1 MKRECPSLFAALLVS
16 LLVNVLLRSQTAY
29 RPRAGL
35 AAAPLC
41 ALLLAAV
48 GWLFARCWRLAC
60 DPVLRLLFGAL
71 LVFSSVLELLRL
83 WQLADRLYPGAITLT
98 SVCLL
103 AVLPV
108 VYLRRVS
115 ALSQTARAV
124 LCLLTAATA
133 VMLISVLPRL
143 RITNLQYTDLT
154 RTDFLTAVKDQL
166 TLYPEYLLPALW
178 PAQDKRGRHT
188 LLRLAGYALAFD
200 VSIHLL
206 LELFYGAAMPLRAD
220 PVHAAARCGALSIF
234 NRLEWLQFIL
244 WVMAV
249 TVKLALYLYAL
260 VRLLGGRSK
269 TEDSAAGLDRFPV
282 YLGGIWLLCAV
293 LRKID
298 LDTALPLRSAL
309 TWGFVLLAWIGGGA
323 ACLYRSIRR
332 C

>member
-71 LVFSSVLELLRL
+71 LVFFSVLELLRL

-124 LCLLTAATA
+124 LCLLAAATA
-133 VMLISVLPRL
+133 VMLLSVLPRL

-154 RTDFLTAVKDQL
+154 RADFLTAVKDQL

-269 TEDSAAGLDRFPV
+269 AEDSAAGLDRFPV

-298 LDTALPLRSAL
+298 LDTALPLRSVL

>member
-1 MKRECPSLFAALLVS
+1 M
-16 LLVNVLLRSQTAY
+16 
-29 RPRAGL
+29 
-35 AAAPLC
+35 
-41 ALLLAAV
+41 
-48 GWLFARCWRLAC
+48 
-60 DPVLRLLFGAL
+60 
-71 LVFSSVLELLRL
+71 FSSVLELLRL

-108 VYLRRVS
+108 VYLRQVS

-124 LCLLTAATA
+124 LCLLAAATA

-154 RTDFLTAVKDQL
+154 RADFLTAAKDQL

-269 TEDSAAGLDRFPV
+269 AENSAAGLDRFPV

-309 TWGFVLLAWIGGGA
+309 TWGFVLLTWIGGGA
-323 ACLYRSIRR
+323 VCLYRSIRR

>member
-35 AAAPLC
+35 VAAPLC

-124 LCLLTAATA
+124 LCLLAAATA

-143 RITNLQYTDLT
+143 RITNLQYTVLT
-154 RTDFLTAVKDQL
+154 RADFFTAAKDQL

-200 VSIHLL
+200 VSN
-206 LELFYGAAMPLRAD
+206 P
-220 PVHAAARCGALSIF
+220 
-234 NRLEWLQFIL
+234 
-244 WVMAV
+244 
-249 TVKLALYLYAL
+249 
-260 VRLLGGRSK
+260 
-269 TEDSAAGLDRFPV
+269 SAA
-282 YLGGIWLLCAV
+282 
-293 LRKID
+293 
-298 LDTALPLRSAL
+298 
-309 TWGFVLLAWIGGGA
+309 
-323 ACLYRSIRR
+323 
-332 C
+332 

>member
-83 WQLADRLYPGAITLT
+83 WQLADRLYPGAITLS

-124 LCLLTAATA
+124 LCLLAAATA
-133 VMLISVLPRL
+133 VMLVSVLPRL

-154 RTDFLTAVKDQL
+154 HADFFTAAKDQL

-206 LELFYGAAMPLRAD
+206 LELFYGAAMPLPGRPRPRRRAVRCAVHLQPAGMAAVH
-220 PVHAAARCGALSIF
+220 PVGHGCHRQAGALS
-234 NRLEWLQFIL
+234 LC
-244 WVMAV
+244 AGA
-249 TVKLALYLYAL
+249 ALG
-260 VRLLGGRSK
+260 RPKQGGEQCRR
-269 TEDSAAGLDRFPV
+269 AGRFPV

-293 LRKID
+293 LRKD
-298 LDTALPLRSAL
+298 
-309 TWGFVLLAWIGGGA
+309 
-323 ACLYRSIRR
+323 
-332 C
+332 

>member
-60 DPVLRLLFGAL
+60 DPVLRLLFGTL

-124 LCLLTAATA
+124 LCLLAAATA

-143 RITNLQYTDLT
+143 RITNLQYTVLT
-154 RTDFLTAVKDQL
+154 RADFFTAAKDQL

-188 LLRLAGYALAFD
+188 LLRLAGYALAA
-200 VSIHLL
+200 VHPVGHGSHRQAGTLSL
-206 LELFYGAAMPLRAD
+206 CAGAAAGRPKQGGEQCRRAGPISCVSGRHLAALRR
-220 PVHAAARCGALSIF
+220 AA
-234 NRLEWLQFIL
+234 Q
-244 WVMAV
+244 
-249 TVKLALYLYAL
+249 
-260 VRLLGGRSK
+260 
-269 TEDSAAGLDRFPV
+269 D
-282 YLGGIWLLCAV
+282 
-293 LRKID
+293 
-298 LDTALPLRSAL
+298 
-309 TWGFVLLAWIGGGA
+309 
-323 ACLYRSIRR
+323 
-332 C
+332 

>member
-60 DPVLRLLFGAL
+60 DPVLRLLFGTL

-124 LCLLTAATA
+124 LCLLAAATA
-133 VMLISVLPRL
+133 VMLLSVLPRL

-154 RTDFLTAVKDQL
+154 RADFLTAVKDQL

-269 TEDSAAGLDRFPV
+269 AEDSAAGLDRFPV

-298 LDTALPLRSAL
+298 LDTALPLRSVL

>member
-124 LCLLTAATA
+124 LCLLVAATA
-133 VMLISVLPRL
+133 VMLLSVLPRL

-154 RTDFLTAVKDQL
+154 RADFLTAVKDQL

-309 TWGFVLLAWIGGGA
+309 TWGFVLLTWIGGGA